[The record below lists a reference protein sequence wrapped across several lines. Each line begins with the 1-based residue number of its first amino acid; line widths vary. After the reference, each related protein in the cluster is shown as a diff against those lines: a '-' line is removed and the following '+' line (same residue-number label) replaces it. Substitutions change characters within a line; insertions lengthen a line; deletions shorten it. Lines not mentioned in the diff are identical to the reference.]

1 MFSRATDQNCF
12 ITFQKF
18 LEIKL
23 AFFMNMLSFE
33 LYFEL
38 YFEFYLNKAF
48 LSLKTI
54 YFISYLA
61 YFVVKINIF
70 FISNT
75 TDQKLF

>member
-1 MFSRATDQNCF
+1 
-12 ITFQKF
+12 
-18 LEIKL
+18 
-23 AFFMNMLSFE
+23 MNMLSFE